1 MLTCNSTLVIF
12 FFFEI
17 LMCNKSFSSYFLVLF
32 MKKYK
37 YLLKNI
43 YLQTPNP
50 KTPSPCLAEGILP
63 GRLYS
68 QSKTEIKHFYSIY
81 YCIVKFFSILKRSGR
96 RRTASSSRSSP
107 SSRMAFPSGCS
118 GIGSATET

>member
-12 FFFEI
+12 FFEI
-17 LMCNKSFSSYFLVLF
+17 LMYNKSFSPIFSVLF
-32 MKKYK
+32 IKKYK

-43 YLQTPNP
+43 YFETPNP
-50 KTPSPCLAEGILP
+50 KTPFPCLVEGILP

-81 YCIVKFFSILKRSGR
+81 YCIVKFFSILK
-96 RRTASSSRSSP
+96 
-107 SSRMAFPSGCS
+107 
-118 GIGSATET
+118 